1 MLRVSIFASALLLAG
16 CASTEGANTPAAGD
30 RDCFRSGSVSGYNV
44 VDRNTLEVRVGVS
57 RRYILTTNWPT
68 TNLDF
73 SQRIAIRSASGFIC
87 TGNGLGVEIIGGQP
101 SATYPIQSI
110 ARAPEPTPQE

>member
-1 MLRVSIFASALLLAG
+1 MLRVSIFASALLLAA
-16 CASTEGANTPAAGD
+16 CASTEGETTAGD

-44 VDRNTLEVRVGVS
+44 IDRNTLEVRVGAS

-73 SQRIAIRSASGFIC
+73 SQSIAIRSASGFIC

-101 SATYPIQSI
+101 SATYPVQSI